1 MSKADQQKAYGQKA
15 KQTRQRILKAAAQE
29 LAERDG
35 ELEIARVALSAQVSS
50 GLIYR
55 YFNSR
60 IDLIAATVDEFYDQY
75 DQWVIDINPLPGADW
90 ISRERARIERCIS
103 FIRKHSL
110 AKVIFLNRQKEPQ
123 VAAVESRRL
132 AAHLNLAIENVL
144 IAQDKGEIDPA
155 INAYI
160 ACPMVMGG
168 IRELMVQLLSSS
180 PHLNTNSPEL
190 LNQTTEFI
198 ARAMGLPA
206 SRAPKRDTNISNS
219 ENKDN

>member
-1 MSKADQQKAYGQKA
+1 MTAANNMSNQDHSKAYGQKA
-15 KQTRQRILKAAAQE
+15 KQTRQRILQAAAQE
-29 LAERDG
+29 LAEREG
-35 ELEIARVALSAQVSS
+35 ELEIARVAITAQVSS

-60 IDLIAATVDEFYDQY
+60 TDLIAATVDDFYDQY

-103 FIRKHSL
+103 FIRKHAL

-132 AAHLNLAIENVL
+132 AAHLSLAIENVQ
-144 IAQDKGEIDPA
+144 IAQNKGEIDPA
-155 INAYI
+155 INAYV

-168 IRELMVQLLSSS
+168 IRELMAQLLTNNAQLSSE
-180 PHLNTNSPEL
+180 PPEL
-190 LNQTTEFI
+190 LNQTTDFI
-198 ARAMGLPA
+198 ARAMGLPVPHT
-206 SRAPKRDTNISNS
+206 S
-219 ENKDN
+219 